1 MTIESPRLTLESAV
15 QKLKEADLLLIC
27 AGAGMSADSGIP
39 TFRSENGLW
48 GDLPQLRHLPASKR
62 GISTL
67 SSHRLFQ
74 DDPRFAWGFFGWR
87 LQMVREILPHSGYT
101 DLLKIAKAL
110 PDYFVV
116 TSNVDGHFQKAGYDD
131 HHIQEVHGS
140 LHWMQ
145 GMDGVG
151 CWSADDFI
159 PQIDMETMTHTGPL
173 PMSIKRPDMMAR
185 PNVWMLED
193 YCWNSTRRQ
202 LSDIYRSKAMEN
214 HVEKIAV
221 VSIGA
226 GQAISTIY
234 NLAMHKGADFL
245 HIRIDPDERPVQGI
259 LDYPNFHQ
267 MTIGAKDG
275 LNTLADA
282 FFKE

>member
-1 MTIESPRLTLESAV
+1 MTAELPRLTIADAV

-48 GDLPQLRHLPASKR
+48 GDLPQLRHLPPSKR
-62 GISTL
+62 GIASL
-67 SSHRLFQ
+67 SSHRLFEE
-74 DDPRFAWGFFGWR
+74 DPRFAWGFFGWR
-87 LQMVREILPHSGYT
+87 LQMVRQIQPHAGYG
-101 DLLKIAKAL
+101 DLLKIAQSL
-110 PDYFVV
+110 PDYFVI

-131 HHIQEVHGS
+131 SRVQEVHGS

-151 CWSADDFI
+151 CWSADDFV
-159 PQIDMETMTHTGPL
+159 PEIDMETMTHTGPL

-193 YCWNSTRRQ
+193 YCWNNTRRQ

-221 VSIGA
+221 ISIGA
-226 GQAISTIY
+226 GQAISTIH
-234 NLAMHKGADFL
+234 NLALRHGSNFL
-245 HIRIDPDERPVQGI
+245 HIRIDPDEKPVQGM
-259 LDYPNFHQ
+259 LDRPNFCQ
-267 MTIGAKDG
+267 VTLGAKDA
-275 LNTLADA
+275 LHILSDA